1 MKIGKLEVRWAGRAA
16 GVERMSDG
24 VDRTSV
30 FAVPDNEPW
39 YLAVHQA
46 INEVEQEAFNAARAR
61 VSNTNECIN
70 SIGAS
75 EGAMMVRLRLVEK
88 RENALRVRKDNQ

>member
-1 MKIGKLEVRWAGRAA
+1 MKIGKFEVRWSEPDEIIRQ
-16 GVERMSDG
+16 DT

-30 FAVPDNEPW
+30 FAVPNNEPW
-39 YLAVHQA
+39 WLAVHQA

-61 VSNTNECIN
+61 VANTNECIN

-88 RENALRVRKDNQ
+88 RENALRVRKENP

>member
-39 YLAVHQA
+39 WLGVHQVV
-46 INEVEQEAFNAARAR
+46 NEIEKEAFDAARAR
-61 VSNTNECIN
+61 VAYTNQCIN

-75 EGAMMVRLRLVEK
+75 EGAMMIRLRLIEK